1 MVADC
6 VTQHI
11 TLLAIWQSPPDVA
24 LRVLGGGG
32 TTPGGGGGDN
42 VEVWNQGERENV

>member
-1 MVADC
+1 

-32 TTPGGGGGDN
+32 DN